1 MYPSPNTVW
10 WPESFSSPVG
20 CIHTQGLI
28 SWPPDRAMCC
38 QRRNPPTQGSFSC
51 LCSFLPRLL
60 AHAWIPPTQ
69 TLTHAATCLD
79 LHPRPLPDF
88 PSISSPCH
96 PSPTQDS
103 VFPPW
108 PPSPIIPSS
117 GHTTA
122 HLEEEPPS
130 PPTGSPPNTHPPIP
144 CGRMHP
150 IYLVSLTTS
159 QLFLWL
165 APEKD
170 TQTPQDLSLC
180 GLHER
185 LLTHLN

>member
-79 LHPRPLPDF
+79 LHPRPLPDL

-130 PPTGSPPNTHPPIP
+130 P
-144 CGRMHP
+144 
-150 IYLVSLTTS
+150 
-159 QLFLWL
+159 QL
-165 APEKD
+165 APLQTHTPPSPVGACTLFIWFLLQPPSSSSGWHLRRIPKPLKISPCVACMKD
-170 TQTPQDLSLC
+170 SL
-180 GLHER
+180 HI
-185 LLTHLN
+185 